1 MSPPPI
7 PVVRGWI
14 SMLSHHYPERM
25 GKAIA
30 INVPWILNQFFK
42 LILPLIDPVTRA
54 KLSFNEPAVSLGAII
69 KFPSEPRF

>member
-1 MSPPPI
+1 MSFPVSFAGGMSPPPI

-30 INVPWILNQFFK
+30 INVPWILNQ
-42 LILPLIDPVTRA
+42 V
-54 KLSFNEPAVSLGAII
+54 
-69 KFPSEPRF
+69 RFGSTASVYLLV